1 MSKQEIFMWVLTYL
15 IGTWY
20 VYSYGMVE
28 ALKEIRIKRGLI
40 TKDDEEVYRKENN
53 IFTWKDHFVSFLE
66 MLFWSSIIVLG
77 DVAIFY
83 KGASLDFNVLSGVII
98 SSIFA
103 FLSLNVFTGA
113 VLTEYELSEKG
124 SASKWLIKQFATIK
138 EFVVKRVANR
148 EYDKLKRKNLS
159 LIKKWCMK
167 KEEKI
172 KVASLVEKLNN
183 PTFINIMPKSITHES
198 KEELMGTCKFIGQVF
213 LDNKQDLFTELKKLF
228 NTHLLD
234 LEVDI
239 CLITMYLHEH
249 DEYEI
254 EDTLDKI
261 NTRIADKVRSKTTRR
276 KRVSKVNNV
285 NELEMMVEAVTG
297 TEQ

>member
-53 IFTWKDHFVSFLE
+53 IFTWKDQFVSFLE
-66 MLFWSSIIVLG
+66 MLFWTSIIVLG

-83 KGASLDFNVLSGVII
+83 KGASLDFNDLSGVII

-103 FLSLNVFTGA
+103 FFSLNVFTGA
-113 VLTEYELSEKG
+113 VLTEDELSEKG
-124 SASKWLIKQFATIK
+124 SALKWLIKQFATIK

-198 KEELMGTCKFIGQVF
+198 KEELMGTCKFIGEVF

-285 NELEMMVEAVTG
+285 DELEMMVETVTG

>member
-66 MLFWSSIIVLG
+66 MLFWTSIIVLG

-83 KGASLDFNVLSGVII
+83 KGASLDFNDLSGVII

-103 FLSLNVFTGA
+103 FFSLNVFTGA
-113 VLTEYELSEKG
+113 VLTEDELSEKG
-124 SASKWLIKQFATIK
+124 SALKWLIKQFATIK

-198 KEELMGTCKFIGQVF
+198 KEELMGTCKFIGEVF

-228 NTHLLD
+228 NKHFQ
-234 LEVDI
+234 
-239 CLITMYLHEH
+239 CLY
-249 DEYEI
+249 
-254 EDTLDKI
+254 
-261 NTRIADKVRSKTTRR
+261 
-276 KRVSKVNNV
+276 
-285 NELEMMVEAVTG
+285 
-297 TEQ
+297 

>member
-1 MSKQEIFMWVLTYL
+1 MSKREIFMWVLTYL

-28 ALKEIRIKRGLI
+28 ALKEMRVKRGLI

-53 IFTWKDHFVSFLE
+53 IFTWKDHIWSFFE
-66 MLFWSSIIVLG
+66 MVFWTSIVVLG

-83 KGASLDFNVLSGVII
+83 KGASLDFNDLSGIII

-113 VLTEYELSEKG
+113 ILTEDELNEKS
-124 SASKWLIKQFATIK
+124 SASKWLTKQFATLK
-138 EFVVKRVANR
+138 EFIVKRVTSR

-159 LIKKWCMK
+159 LIKKWCTK
-167 KEEKI
+167 EKI

-183 PTFINIMPKSITHES
+183 QTFINIMPQSVTHES
-198 KEELMGTCKFIGQVF
+198 KEELMGICKFIGEVF
-213 LDNKQDLFTELKKLF
+213 LENKQDLFTELKKLF

-249 DEYEI
+249 DEYVVE
-254 EDTLDKI
+254 ETLDKI
-261 NTRIADKVRSKTTRR
+261 NTRIAEKVKNKATKK
-276 KRVSKVNNV
+276 KRPSQVND
-285 NELEMMVEAVTG
+285 LESMVEAVTG

>member
-1 MSKQEIFMWVLTYL
+1 MSKREIFMWAMTYL

-28 ALKEIRIKRGLI
+28 ALKEMRAKRGLI

-53 IFTWKDHFVSFLE
+53 IFTWKDHFWSFLE
-66 MLFWSSIIVLG
+66 MIFWTSIVVLG

-83 KGASLDFNVLSGVII
+83 KGASLDFNDLSGIII

-113 VLTEYELSEKG
+113 ILTEDELNEKG
-124 SASKWLIKQFATIK
+124 SASKWLIKQFATLK
-138 EFVVKRVANR
+138 EFIVKRVTNR

-159 LIKKWCMK
+159 LIKKWCR
-167 KEEKI
+167 EEKI

-183 PTFINIMPKSITHES
+183 QTFINIMPKSITNES
-198 KEELMGTCKFIGQVF
+198 KEELMGTCKFIGEVF
-213 LDNKQDLFTELKKLF
+213 LDNNQDLFTELKKLF

-239 CLITMYLHEH
+239 SLITMYLHEH
-249 DEYEI
+249 DEYIVE
-254 EDTLDKI
+254 ETLDKI
-261 NTRIADKVRSKTTRR
+261 NTRISNKVKRNKVKKR
-276 KRVSKVNNV
+276 KSINKVNDSDT
-285 NELEMMVEAVTG
+285 LENMVEAITG
-297 TEQ
+297 TE